1 MDALLVSGSA
11 VAGLLV
17 GGALDPVGQ
26 RLADRSRTEDE
37 LPGDE
42 LPGDE
47 AGTEDIGERPP
58 VESTT
63 VGLLTSGPSVVR
75 RVGAALTTAALW
87 GAAAVR
93 FGPNAV
99 LAPFSVL
106 FALLVVLSVT
116 DLSHRL
122 VPRRLLY
129 PGLALI
135 VPLLVTAAAVDHSW
149 HSLTGAFVAGA
160 VAFIVFFL
168 TWWFVPKGMGFGD
181 VRLAGTIGLAVG
193 YLSLLHAYIAFLVAF
208 VLGAFFGLVIMSM
221 TAGGRRTRIPFAPAL
236 ALGAVI
242 ATLWGSPL
250 AQSLFH
256 TVG

>member
-26 RLADRSRTEDE
+26 RLADRSRNEDE
-37 LPGDE
+37 LRRDE
-42 LPGDE
+42 LRRDD
-47 AGTEDIGERPP
+47 GTEDIGERPP
-58 VESTT
+58 VGSTT
-63 VGLLTSGPSVVR
+63 VGLLRPGPSVVR
-75 RVGAALTTAALW
+75 TVAAALVTAALW
-87 GAAAVR
+87 GAAADR
-93 FGPNAV
+93 FGPNAL

-135 VPLLVTAAAVDHSW
+135 VPLLVAAAAADRSW
-149 HSLTGAFVAGA
+149 HSLTGSFVAGA
-160 VAFIVFFL
+160 VAFAVFFL

-193 YLSLLHAYIAFLVAF
+193 YLSLLHAYIAFLSAF
-208 VLGAFFGLVIMSM
+208 VLGALFGLVMMAM
-221 TAGGRRTRIPFAPAL
+221 TGGGRRTRIPFAPAL

-242 ATLWGSPL
+242 ATLWGGFL
-250 AQSLFH
+250 ANSLFH
-256 TVG
+256 AAS